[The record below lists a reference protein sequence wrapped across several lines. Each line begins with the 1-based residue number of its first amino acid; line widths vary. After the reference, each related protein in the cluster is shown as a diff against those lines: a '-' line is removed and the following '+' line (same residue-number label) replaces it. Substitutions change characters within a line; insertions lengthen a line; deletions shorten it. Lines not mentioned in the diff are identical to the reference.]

1 MKTTGR
7 PVIVFY
13 PNKKLIKVYHSEM
26 DPGLKRQLRCEFDST
41 PVSPIW
47 GSFYDI
53 FQFEVCYYKLVV
65 VLALTQLL
73 F

>member
-41 PVSPIW
+41 PVRRQPNMR
-47 GSFYDI
+47 
-53 FQFEVCYYKLVV
+53 E
-65 VLALTQLL
+65 LL
-73 F
+73 RHFSV